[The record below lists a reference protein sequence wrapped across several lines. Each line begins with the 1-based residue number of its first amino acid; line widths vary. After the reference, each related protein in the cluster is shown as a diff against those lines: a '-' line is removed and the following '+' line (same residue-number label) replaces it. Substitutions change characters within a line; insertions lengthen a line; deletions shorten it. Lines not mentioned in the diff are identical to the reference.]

1 MICRRSLPVTYNSKS
16 PGFPSSTTDDDGNN
30 AIDTCEN
37 SGVLQRSHTAV
48 EVTGQAMIFPSDHPT
63 QAIDW
68 ILISPDWRFVDYTVV
83 SSKLPDHRPVITN
96 IALESFNVVPIRE

>member
-1 MICRRSLPVTYNSKS
+1 
-16 PGFPSSTTDDDGNN
+16 
-30 AIDTCEN
+30 
-37 SGVLQRSHTAV
+37 
-48 EVTGQAMIFPSDHPT
+48 MIFPSDHPT

-68 ILISPDWRFVDYTVV
+68 ILISPDWRFVNYTVV